1 MLQHQQYEQLVL
13 SLAAGLLLLAAL
25 RWTPSL
31 KESLALI
38 AGGMLLILF
47 AERRPALPDRLPAV
61 VFTCPA
67 LFSA

>member
-25 RWTPSL
+25 RRTPLL
-31 KESLALI
+31 KESV

-47 AERRPALPDRLPAV
+47 AERRPALPAGGARPSPGGGDSKIL
-61 VFTCPA
+61 
-67 LFSA
+67 